1 MTGIYIFITFF
12 YCFYIF
18 MILLIGIGTM
28 DYCGNMKLFWLDL
41 FIPFFRLMREI
52 YMALFDKETN

>member
-1 MTGIYIFITFF
+1 
-12 YCFYIF
+12 